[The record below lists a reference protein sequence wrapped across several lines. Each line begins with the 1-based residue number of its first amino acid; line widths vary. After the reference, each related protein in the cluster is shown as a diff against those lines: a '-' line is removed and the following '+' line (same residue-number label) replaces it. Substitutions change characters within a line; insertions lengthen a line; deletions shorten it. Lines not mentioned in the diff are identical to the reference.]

1 MIRIPVSFF
10 IISVAVICMMI
21 IFYHVA
27 GTPEV
32 STGTLAIQSLGE
44 P

>member
-32 STGTLAIQSLGE
+32 SASTVAVQSLGQ